1 MICLHFGRHCE
12 VLYTSPT
19 QRASNPTRSLVA
31 LLCYIHQ
38 RCSFCWKLL
47 NKNLLFAEVK
57 DLADPVVVP
66 VLDLHVRLRKRLVI
80 SRNVSNIQYSWQLAL
95 GETRSFQ
102 IRGIVLNCGSKILN
116 FLVQTCF
123 NVDTAHLAI
132 SVFLEK
138 KIISFP
144 DFSLLKTSCL
154 NPGGC
159 VGSAI

>member
-47 NKNLLFAEVK
+47 NKNLLFAEIK

-80 SRNVSNIQYSWQLAL
+80 SRNVSNMQYSWQLAL
-95 GETRSFQ
+95 GERS
-102 IRGIVLNCGSKILN
+102 LL
-116 FLVQTCF
+116 
-123 NVDTAHLAI
+123 HLAI

-159 VGSAI
+159 VGSAIWDKVLKTICVLPSL

>member
-1 MICLHFGRHCE
+1 MICLHFGRHSE
-12 VLYTSPT
+12 VFYTSPT
-19 QRASNPTRSLVA
+19 QRASNPTRPLVA

-95 GETRSFQ
+95 GERSSCYCSEETRSSQ

-132 SVFLEK
+132 SVFLENK
-138 KIISFP
+138 
-144 DFSLLKTSCL
+144 
-154 NPGGC
+154 
-159 VGSAI
+159 